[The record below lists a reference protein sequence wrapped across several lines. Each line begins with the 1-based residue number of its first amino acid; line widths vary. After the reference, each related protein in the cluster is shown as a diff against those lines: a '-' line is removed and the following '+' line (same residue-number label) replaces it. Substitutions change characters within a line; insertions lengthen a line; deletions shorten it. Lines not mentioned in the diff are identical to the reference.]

1 MKFSVIIPVYNK
13 ADTVRAAVECVLA
26 QTFKDFEIVLV
37 DDGSND
43 EPEKVLSD
51 LIGNQINLIRQE
63 NGGVSVARNTG
74 LSNAH
79 GDYICFL
86 DADDLWKPG
95 HLETINHLI
104 EKYPNA
110 CTFVTSHEIVTAN
123 GRTIHSSNA
132 LSGYSW
138 DFETDNLL
146 GLLNQTSYSVIHTN
160 SVCVKRSMIEQEDI
174 RFEPGVRIGEDTD
187 VWYRLGLKHRV
198 AISQAETT
206 MYRRE
211 YSTATRESSH
221 IQKWVFSLR
230 EQEIL
235 LDEKISIKVKDSF
248 IRLIDRYKMTCCREY
263 MAAGNRQAAVEVLSE
278 VKDKH
283 GKRYILT
290 RIFTFLPYC
299 ICKWALERSRS

>member
-283 GKRYILT
+283 GQRYILT

-299 ICKWALERSRS
+299 ICKGALERSRS